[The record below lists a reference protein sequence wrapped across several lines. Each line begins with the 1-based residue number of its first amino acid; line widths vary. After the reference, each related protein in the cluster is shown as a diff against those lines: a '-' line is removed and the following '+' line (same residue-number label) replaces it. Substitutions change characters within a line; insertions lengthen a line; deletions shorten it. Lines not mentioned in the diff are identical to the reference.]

1 MLIIIFQFVGGLVFL
16 FVLGYLSNQ
25 LARFNK
31 HIK

>member
-1 MLIIIFQFVGGLVFL
+1 MLIIIFQFLGGIALL
-16 FVLGYLSNQ
+16 FVLGWLTNQ

>member
-1 MLIIIFQFVGGLVFL
+1 MLVILFQFGGGIALL
-16 FVLGYLSNQ
+16 FVLGWLADQ